1 MTSCTSPRKSVS
13 IVTTS
18 RADFGIY
25 TSVLERLNRAPG
37 IDLDLIVTGMHLSPE
52 FGNTVTEVEKTGFP
66 IRDTFSGLVSSDTEE
81 GIAKSMGLTTIG
93 AAQAFARSQPDLL
106 VVLGDRFEMHAVALA
121 ALPFRIRIA
130 HIHGGEET
138 EGAIDNALRHSIT
151 KLSHLHFCSTQLAA
165 QRVKAMGEAD
175 NRVIV
180 SGAPALDNL
189 SNAGRLNREQLESNF
204 GIPASED
211 FYLVTYHP
219 ETLNPEASLGTL
231 DEIAQALRPSGQRV
245 VFTLANADTL
255 GRTLNNRI
263 RDLVAGSPDQFML
276 VEHMGV
282 QGYFSAMNAA
292 SAMIGNSSSG
302 IIEAASFGL
311 PVVNIGD
318 RQRGRERS
326 RNTIDAEPTKTSISD
341 AILAATS
348 KTHRDICA
356 KKSNVYGDGNAA
368 QKICAAIA
376 AFLHANPDMKKS
388 FELGETN

>member
-1 MTSCTSPRKSVS
+1 MSSSHSPRKSVS

-25 TSVLERLNRAPG
+25 RSVLELLEREESIA
-37 IDLDLIVTGMHLSPE
+37 LDLIVTGMHLSPE
-52 FGNTVTEVEKTGFP
+52 FGNTITDVKAAGIP
-66 IRDTFSGLVSSDTEE
+66 IRDSFNGLVSSDSEE
-81 GIAKSMGLTTIG
+81 GIATSMGLTTIG
-93 AAQAFARSQPDLL
+93 AAQSFAKTPPDLL

-121 ALPFRIRIA
+121 ALPFRIPVA

-138 EGAIDNALRHSIT
+138 EGAIDNSLRHSIT
-151 KLSHLHFCSTQLAA
+151 KLSHLHFCATQLAA
-165 QRVKAMGEAD
+165 KRVRAMGEAS

-189 SNAGRLNREQLESNF
+189 RDIKLLDRHALETRF
-204 GIPASED
+204 GIPAKDD
-211 FYLVTYHP
+211 FYLVTFHP
-219 ETLNPEASLGTL
+219 ETLDPEASLRTL
-231 DEIAQALRPSGQRV
+231 EDIAGVLLQFDPRA

-255 GRTLNNRI
+255 GRAMNDRI
-263 RDLVAGSPDQFML
+263 RALVASSPDKFLL

-318 RQRGRERS
+318 RQRGREQS
-326 RNTIDAEPTKTSISD
+326 RNTINASPKKEEIKNC
-341 AILAATS
+341 ILQATS
-348 KTHRDICA
+348 NAHREICA
-356 KKSNVYGDGNAA
+356 QNINVYGDGNAA
-368 QKICAAIA
+368 QKICASIVE
-376 AFLHANPDMKKS
+376 FLGSEFDIKKS
-388 FELGETN
+388 FQLGEDH